1 MQLNGYDW
9 IVGRERICPT
19 SDLSS
24 SRKGLSGRGERLAG
38 NEAED
43 VHVSAAVSIAEMRL
57 CKTLNYC
64 CRCLFVC
71 LCFCLLGFCLSFYFC
86 FCFLF
91 FLFFFRVEFVGPV
104 EMNWIIWLKDRV
116 DLICQSCPSSAPN
129 KKTSELPADSH
140 SVKMGWC

>member
-57 CKTLNYC
+57 RKNFKLLLS
-64 CRCLFVC
+64 CLFVC
-71 LCFCLLGFCLSFYFC
+71 LFVLFVFLFAWFLFAVLLLFLFSLFS
-86 FCFLF
+86 FLF
-91 FLFFFRVEFVGPV
+91 FE
-104 EMNWIIWLKDRV
+104 
-116 DLICQSCPSSAPN
+116 SS
-129 KKTSELPADSH
+129 L
-140 SVKMGWC
+140 

>member
-57 CKTLNYC
+57 RKNFKLLLSLFV
-64 CRCLFVC
+64 CLFVC
-71 LCFCLLGFCLSFYFC
+71 LCFCLLGFCLPFYFC

-91 FLFFFRVEFVGPV
+91 FLFFFSSRVCRTCRNELDNLA
-104 EMNWIIWLKDRV
+104 ER
-116 DLICQSCPSSAPN
+116 QSRSNLS
-129 KKTSELPADSH
+129 KLPIVST
-140 SVKMGWC
+140 